1 MKKEEI
7 RREIKKLISKC
18 IYLNKM
24 DFIDVVYTHFE
35 KIGVYDYKS
44 IDNVINEFINN
55 VIVKNN

>member
-7 RREIKKLISKC
+7 RREVKRLVNKC
-18 IYLNKM
+18 VYFDIC

-44 IDNVINEFINN
+44 IDNIIKELQQY

>member
-7 RREIKKLISKC
+7 RREVRRLVNKC
-18 IYLNKM
+18 VYFNKM

-35 KIGVYDYKS
+35 KMGIFDYKS
-44 IDNVINEFINN
+44 IDNIINEFIDD

>member
-1 MKKEEI
+1 MTKKEI
-7 RREIKKLISKC
+7 RREVKNLINRC

-44 IDNVINEFINN
+44 IDNVVNEFIDD
-55 VIVKNN
+55 VIIKNN

>member
-1 MKKEEI
+1 MRKEEI
-7 RREIKKLISKC
+7 RVRVRRLVNKC

-44 IDNVINEFINN
+44 IDNVINEFIDD

>member
-7 RREIKKLISKC
+7 RREVRSLVNKC
-18 IYLNKM
+18 VYFDLC

-35 KIGVYDYKS
+35 KMGIFEYKI
-44 IDNVINEFINN
+44 IDNVINEFIND

>member
-7 RREIKKLISKC
+7 RREVKKLVNKC

-24 DFIDVVYTHFE
+24 DFIDVVYTNFE
-35 KIGVYDYKS
+35 KMGIYDYKS
-44 IDNVINEFINN
+44 IDNVINEFIDD

>member
-1 MKKEEI
+1 MTKEEI
-7 RREIKKLISKC
+7 RREVRRLVNKC

-35 KIGVYDYKS
+35 KKGVYDYKL
-44 IDNVINEFINN
+44 IDNVINKFIDD

>member
-1 MKKEEI
+1 MTKKEI
-7 RREIKKLISKC
+7 RREVKNLINRC

-44 IDNVINEFINN
+44 IDNVVKEFIDY